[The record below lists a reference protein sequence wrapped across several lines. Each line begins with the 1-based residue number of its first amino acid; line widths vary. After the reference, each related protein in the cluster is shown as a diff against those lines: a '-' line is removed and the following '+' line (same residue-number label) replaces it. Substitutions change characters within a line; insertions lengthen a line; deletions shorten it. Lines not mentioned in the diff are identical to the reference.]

1 MKTIAF
7 FNNKGGVGKTSL
19 VYHVAW
25 MLREL
30 GHRVVVADLDP
41 QANLTTF
48 FLSDESVGNLFED
61 TACNSTIFQAF
72 RPILE
77 GTGDLAP
84 VNAYEA
90 ATGLYL
96 IPGDLALS
104 EAEDELS
111 DRWSD
116 CLNDNPTTK
125 SRAFRTECGFH
136 RAIARV
142 AEERNADIALIDVGP
157 SLGSLN
163 RAALISSDYV
173 VIPLGSD
180 AFSLQ
185 GVRNVGRRL
194 QSWRSEWAKRRADAP
209 TNLGFAIPLGGME
222 PIGYLLSRFSMRL
235 GRQTQAYHK
244 WASKMPTAYHQ
255 YVLGLDGGAPSTPT
269 NDSNC
274 LAELKD
280 YRSLMP
286 MAQEAGKPMFKLTV
300 ADGAIGAHQS
310 GVKDAYNDF
319 QKLSQLILQKIS
331 A

>member
-48 FLSDESVGNLFED
+48 FLSEDKLIDLFEESA
-61 TACNSTIFQAF
+61 TNKTIFQAF

-77 GTGDLAP
+77 ATGDLAP
-84 VNAYEA
+84 VETYEA
-90 ATGLYL
+90 ASGLYL
-96 IPGDLALS
+96 IPGDLSLS
-104 EAEDELS
+104 QAEDVLSARWADCLS
-111 DRWSD
+111 D
-116 CLNDNPTTK
+116 NPATK
-125 SRAFRTECGFH
+125 SAGFRVECGFYRSIY
-136 RAIARV
+136 RA
-142 AEERNADIALIDVGP
+142 AEERNAQIALIDVGP
-157 SLGSLN
+157 SLGALN
-163 RAALISSDYV
+163 RAALLASDYV

-185 GVRNVGRRL
+185 GVQNVGTRL
-194 QSWRSEWAKRRADAP
+194 REWRTGWKKRSDEAP
-209 TNLGFAIPLGGME
+209 INLGFELPSGKMQS
-222 PIGYLLSRFSMRL
+222 IGYLLSRFSMRL
-235 GRQTQAYHK
+235 GRQTQAYQK
-244 WASKMPTAYHQ
+244 WASKMPHAYKHS
-255 YVLGLDGGAPSTPT
+255 VLGEAGAAPSDPKS
-269 NDSNC
+269 DPNC

-286 MAQEAGKPMFKLTV
+286 MAQETGKPMFKLTV

-310 GVKDAYNDF
+310 GVKDAYGDF
-319 QKLSQLILQKIS
+319 KELTEKILSRL
-331 A
+331 